1 MVQFHIFH
9 WRECMGTDNLFQKKK
24 LERTRKKK
32 KKPVL
37 PYILI
42 VCEGKK
48 TEPNYFESYKNICK
62 QEINIQIYGEGKNT
76 TSLVK
81 ASINIRNKIQR
92 DDKIK
97 FDQVWCVF
105 DKDDFKDDIYNG
117 AFELCRN
124 SNILPA
130 YSNESFEI
138 WYLLHFN
145 FYNTGM
151 KRDDAFDKLDKIL
164 QERYGKRYE
173 KNMKGMYELIE
184 VYQGE
189 AIKRANMLEKMC
201 EREHELHHQN
211 PSTSVHKLI
220 IELNKYKK

>member
-1 MVQFHIFH
+1 
-9 WRECMGTDNLFQKKK
+9 MGTDNLYHKRK

-32 KKPVL
+32 KAIFPH
-37 PYILI
+37 ILI
-42 VCEGKK
+42 VCEGEK
-48 TEPNYFESYKNICK
+48 TEPNYFEWYKKICK
-62 QEINIQIYGEGKNT
+62 QEINIEIHGEGKNT

-81 ASINIRNKIQR
+81 ATIKIRNRIQR
-92 DDKIK
+92 EEKIM

-145 FYNTGM
+145 YYNTGM
-151 KRDDAFDKLDKIL
+151 GRDDAFDKLDNLL
-164 QERYGKRYE
+164 QERYSRRYE
-173 KNMKGMYELIE
+173 KNMVDMYTLIE
-184 VYQGE
+184 HHQEE
-189 AIKRANMLEKMC
+189 AIKRACRLEKIC
-201 EREHELHHQN
+201 ESEHELHHQN
-211 PSTSVHKLI
+211 PSTSVHKLVQ
-220 IELNKYKK
+220 ELNKYKK